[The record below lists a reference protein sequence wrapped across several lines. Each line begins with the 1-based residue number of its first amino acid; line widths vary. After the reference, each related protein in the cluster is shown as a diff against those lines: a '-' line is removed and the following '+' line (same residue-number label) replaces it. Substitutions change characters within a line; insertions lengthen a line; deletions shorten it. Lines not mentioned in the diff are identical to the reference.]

1 MQGISLTNNELYP
14 TDLSSYELNTLGN
27 MNSGSMSPNSYMLV
41 NGDGNGVNSVLSTNG
56 FGQVTATATGS
67 GSHSMFGN
75 NHYGMDSSE
84 INSGIIGNVGGN
96 PVPYGSNG
104 NNNSNNNNYYN
115 NNDYNKQ
122 QKKKLFCNELKGLS
136 KGQTQLCNLYQDHI
150 PHIGRGARLG
160 INECQYQ
167 FKSQRWNCSTV
178 DDSSVFGHV
187 LNIASRESAF
197 AHAISAAGV
206 VYAIARACRDG
217 QLSHCSCGRSA
228 RPKSLNQEWIWGGCG
243 DNLDYGYRFSK
254 SFIDVR
260 EKEKNLQKGSREL
273 ARKLMNL
280 HNNEAGRRA
289 VIRKTRAT
297 CKCHGVSGSCSVV
310 TCWQQLLSFRE
321 VGDFLKDKYD
331 GATEVR
337 LNKRSKLQVRHPSFT
352 RPTAEDLLYIDD
364 SPDYCDHNNKTG
376 TYGTQG
382 RYCNRT
388 SKGTD
393 GCNLMCCGRG

>member
-75 NHYGMDSSE
+75 NHYGMDLSE

-187 LNIASRESAF
+187 LNI
-197 AHAISAAGV
+197 G
-206 VYAIARACRDG
+206 
-217 QLSHCSCGRSA
+217 
-228 RPKSLNQEWIWGGCG
+228 
-243 DNLDYGYRFSK
+243 
-254 SFIDVR
+254 
-260 EKEKNLQKGSREL
+260 
-273 ARKLMNL
+273 KL
-280 HNNEAGRRA
+280 
-289 VIRKTRAT
+289 TRY
-297 CKCHGVSGSCSVV
+297 
-310 TCWQQLLSFRE
+310 F
-321 VGDFLKDKYD
+321 
-331 GATEVR
+331 
-337 LNKRSKLQVRHPSFT
+337 N
-352 RPTAEDLLYIDD
+352 
-364 SPDYCDHNNKTG
+364 
-376 TYGTQG
+376 
-382 RYCNRT
+382 
-388 SKGTD
+388 
-393 GCNLMCCGRG
+393 